1 MHESKLYKSMRVLY
15 DMELER
21 FFVSRCISKLKTH
34 ISSFKTN
41 KTSYQKPTM
50 PEEPRKEDCAK
61 NKYLEWSY
69 FFDQP
74 VVRLLIGLFLGALT
88 GLIVCLVRYAI
99 GYQDQIIQ
107 TTLLFALC
115 GIGVTMILVPLY
127 MMIDF
132 FIVSVRYPDQE
143 YNLKYDNYK
152 EELRVYNARL
162 NDYNLYNQHEEE
174 RIKREAIEK
183 KRILTYIDT
192 LESVLN
198 DTNDCLERYYD
209 ELNIFQNYRYIAA
222 IGCMFEFISLGITDK
237 LEGVD
242 GLYYLI
248 MKELKPHQIE
258 ITADEILENLEEYC
272 GSQHTVHYEIL
283 EKEKES
289 EAMLQNLLSGDEKQL
304 RKFKKY
310 IEHRRNIISE
320 YDKIVAEYNAE

>member
-1 MHESKLYKSMRVLY
+1 MHESKLYKSMQVLY

-34 ISSFKTN
+34 ISSFKTT
-41 KTSYQKPTM
+41 KITYQKPTM
-50 PEEPRKEDCAK
+50 PEEPKKEDCSK
-61 NKYLEWSY
+61 NKHFEWSY
-69 FFDQP
+69 FVDQP
-74 VVRLLIGLFLGALT
+74 IVRLLIGLALGALA
-88 GLIVCLVRYAI
+88 GLVVSIVRYTI
-99 GYQDQIIQ
+99 GYQDQIIE

-115 GIGVTMILVPLY
+115 GICITMVLIPLY

-132 FIVSVRYPDQE
+132 FIVSIRYPDQE

-162 NDYNLYNQHEEE
+162 NDYNSYNQREEE

-183 KRILTYIDT
+183 KRLLGYIDT
-192 LESVLN
+192 LEDLLN
-198 DTNDCLERYYD
+198 NTQTHLERYYE
-209 ELNIFQNYRYIAA
+209 ELNIYPNYRYVAA

-242 GLYYLI
+242 GLYYLV

-258 ITADEILENLEEYC
+258 ISADEILENLEDYC
-272 GSQHTVHYEIL
+272 GNQHTVHYEIL

-289 EAMLQNLLSGDEKQL
+289 EAMFKNLLSGEEKCL
-304 RKFKKY
+304 SSFKEY
-310 IEHRRNIISE
+310 VDRRRAVITE
-320 YDKIVAEYNAE
+320 YDRIIAEYNAE